1 MFIIRCALSDRPYL
15 QIFREIRTDCSHST
29 HWAFTGVRL
38 AARHFNDRH
47 EAAVVKARLVN
58 LMLCTGRLEFARS
71 LEIVE
76 AIPTAPTDGD
86 AIDAISPSPVS
97 LAAASL
103 AESDGA
109 EQESRGLTMVKRFTR
124 FVCGVVGCVLTLWLL
139 SGCAG
144 PKVAAEAAYRSQA
157 SSLGAG
163 EVVAGVRVEWN

>member
-1 MFIIRCALSDRPYL
+1 MFIIRATGLDRPYL
-15 QIFREIRTDCSHST
+15 QIFREIRTDNSHST

-38 AARHFNDRH
+38 AARHFGER
-47 EAAVVKARLVN
+47 EAAAVVKARLVN

-76 AIPTAPTDGD
+76 AIPTAP
-86 AIDAISPSPVS
+86 DAISPSPVS
-97 LAAASL
+97 QAAASL
-103 AESDGA
+103 AESDDA